1 MTEKFARKDGGALME
16 KSSILELVKR
26 EKCAVIG
33 IGVSNRPLVEYLL
46 GVGSRVRAYDKK
58 TREALGEIAEE
69 LEAKGAELSC
79 GEGYLDS
86 LCEKVIFRS
95 PGIRPDI
102 EPFLRAKAAG
112 AVVVSEMELFF
123 ELCPTEIYAITG
135 SDGKT
140 TSTTLTHLFLSE
152 EKRRGSSDEG
162 RVFLGG
168 NIGNPLLPEVKSM
181 TEKDIS
187 VLELSSFQLMGG
199 ACAPDAAAITNVTPN
214 HLNWH
219 VDMEEYVSA
228 KRAIV
233 GERTKRVVLNA
244 DNAITSSLDFGERE
258 YIYFSSKKTGYD
270 EVVPENSK
278 KYNARALFLR
288 DGIITYSDGA
298 SETPILC
305 ASDIKLPGMHNVEN
319 YMTAIGLTYGR
330 VALEVYRSTA
340 KNFGGVEHRLELVAE
355 ISGVKY
361 YNSSIDSSPTRTA
374 AALSALVE
382 KPIVICGG
390 SDKNLDYA
398 PLAEALCKRAEAVI
412 LNGES
417 AKKIKAA
424 LDACPSFAQSGLR
437 VYECEKLGGA
447 VDIAFEIA
455 KEGDVVL
462 LSPASASFD
471 QFDNFMVRGRFF
483 KNAVLSHKEEN

>member
-86 LCEKVIFRS
+86 LCEKVMFRS

-140 TSTTLTHLFLSE
+140 TTTTLAHIFLSE
-152 EKRRGSSDEG
+152 QMRRSSAEKGK
-162 RVFLGG
+162 VFLGG
-168 NIGNPLLPEVKSM
+168 NIGNPLLPEVDGMKSG
-181 TEKDIS
+181 DIS

-199 ACAPDAAAITNVTPN
+199 GCTPDAAAITNITPN

-219 VDMEEYVSA
+219 VDMDEYVSA
-228 KRAIV
+228 KRSVV

-244 DNAITSSLDFGERE
+244 DNDITASLDFGAEKE
-258 YIYFSSKKTGYD
+258 YIYFSSKKTGYGS
-270 EVVPENSK
+270 VVPQKSK
-278 KYNARALFLR
+278 KYNARAVFLR
-288 DGIITYSDGA
+288 DDVICCSDGER
-298 SETPILC
+298 ETPILR
-305 ASDIKLPGMHNVEN
+305 AAEIKLPGTHNIEN
-319 YMTAIGLTYGR
+319 YMTAIALTYGK
-330 VALEVYRSTA
+330 VGFEVYAETA
-340 KNFGGVEHRLELVAE
+340 RCFGGVEHRLELVCE
-355 ISGVKY
+355 RGGVKY

-374 AALSALVE
+374 AALSALTV

-390 SDKNLDYA
+390 SDKNLDYS
-398 PLAEALCKRAEAVI
+398 PLADVLCERAKAVI

-417 AKKIKAA
+417 AKKIRAA
-424 LDACPSFAQSGLR
+424 LDICPKLPTSQLR
-437 VYECEKLGGA
+437 IYEAEKLGGA
-447 VDIAFEIA
+447 IDIAFGIA
-455 KEGDVVL
+455 REGDVVL

-471 QFDNFMVRGRFF
+471 QFENFMARGRFF
-483 KNAVLSHKEEN
+483 KSAVLSHE

>member
-1 MTEKFARKDGGALME
+1 MMENFARKDGGALME

-46 GVGSRVRAYDKK
+46 SVGSRVRAYDKK

-79 GEGYLDS
+79 GEGYLDD

-140 TSTTLTHLFLSE
+140 TTTTLTHIFLSE
-152 EKRRGSSDEG
+152 QMKRSAPESK
-162 RVFLGG
+162 VYLGG
-168 NIGNPLLPEVKSM
+168 HIGNPLLPEVNGMKSG
-181 TEKDIS
+181 DIS

-199 ACAPDAAAITNVTPN
+199 ACTPDAAAITNITPN

-219 VDMEEYVSA
+219 VDMDEYVSA
-228 KRAIV
+228 KRSVV
-233 GERTKRVVLNA
+233 GDRTKRVVLNA
-244 DNAITSSLDFGERE
+244 DNEITSSLDFGAERE

-270 EVVPENSK
+270 SVVPEKSK
-278 KYNARALFLR
+278 KYNARAVFLK
-288 DGIITYSDGA
+288 DGVICFSDGER
-298 SETPILC
+298 ETPVLRT
-305 ASDIKLPGMHNVEN
+305 AEIKLPGTHNIEN
-319 YMTAIGLTYGR
+319 YMTAIALTYGK
-330 VALEVYRSTA
+330 VGFEVYAETARS
-340 KNFGGVEHRLELVAE
+340 FGGVEHRLELVCE
-355 ISGVKY
+355 RGGVKY

-374 AALSALVE
+374 AALSALTV

-390 SDKNLDYA
+390 SDKNLDYS
-398 PLAEALCKRAEAVI
+398 PLAEVLCERAKAVI

-417 AKKIKAA
+417 AKKIRAA
-424 LDACPSFAQSGLR
+424 LEACPTLPASQLCI
-437 VYECEKLGGA
+437 YEAEKLGGA
-447 VDIAFEIA
+447 IDIAFGIA
-455 KEGDVVL
+455 REGDVVL

-471 QFDNFMVRGRFF
+471 QFENFMARGRFY
-483 KNAVLSHKEEN
+483 KSAVLSHE

>member
-1 MTEKFARKDGGALME
+1 MGEKLRI
-16 KSSILELVKR
+16 SELINK

-33 IGVSNRPLVEYLL
+33 IGVSNRPLIEYLL
-46 GVGSRVRAYDKK
+46 SVGASVCAYDKK
-58 TREALGEIAEE
+58 ERAALGDIADE
-69 LEAKGAELSC
+69 LISKGVALSC
-79 GEGYLDS
+79 GEEYLDG

-102 EPFLRAKAAG
+102 KPFERAKVAG
-112 AVVVSEMELFF
+112 AVIVSEMELFF

-140 TSTTLTHLFLSE
+140 TSTTLTHLFLAE
-152 EKRRGSSDEG
+152 EKRRGASDEG

-219 VDMEEYVSA
+219 VDMEEYVGA
-228 KRAIV
+228 KCAIV
-233 GERTKRVVLNA
+233 GDRTKRVVLNA
-244 DNAITSSLDFGERE
+244 DNAITASLDFGERE
-258 YIYFSSKKTGYD
+258 YIYFSSKKAGYD
-270 EVVPENSK
+270 EVVPKNSK

-319 YMTAIGLTYGR
+319 YMTAIGLTYGK
-330 VALEVYRSTA
+330 VDLEVYRSTA
-340 KNFGGVEHRLELVAE
+340 KSFGGVEHRLELVCE
-355 ISGVKY
+355 MGGVKY

-374 AALSALVE
+374 AALSALAE

-398 PLAEALCKRAEAVI
+398 PLADVLCKRAVAVI
-412 LNGES
+412 LNGDS

-424 LDACPSFAQSGLR
+424 LVACPDFAQSGLR
-437 VYECEKLGGA
+437 LYESEKLGGA

-483 KNAVLSHKEEN
+483 KNAVLSRKEEN

>member
-1 MTEKFARKDGGALME
+1 M
-16 KSSILELVKR
+16 
-26 EKCAVIG
+26 
-33 IGVSNRPLVEYLL
+33 
-46 GVGSRVRAYDKK
+46 
-58 TREALGEIAEE
+58 
-69 LEAKGAELSC
+69 
-79 GEGYLDS
+79 
-86 LCEKVIFRS
+86 
-95 PGIRPDI
+95 
-102 EPFLRAKAAG
+102 
-112 AVVVSEMELFF
+112 SEMELFF

-140 TSTTLTHLFLSE
+140 TSTTLTHLFLSQQ
-152 EKRRGSSDEG
+152 KRECAPDGK
-162 RVFLGG
+162 VFLGG
-168 NIGNPLLPEVKSM
+168 NIGNPLLPEAKSM

-219 VDMEEYVSA
+219 VDMEEYVNA

-270 EVVPENSK
+270 EVVPENRK

-288 DGIITYSDGA
+288 DGIITYSDGQG
-298 SETPILC
+298 ETHILC
-305 ASDIKLPGMHNVEN
+305 AADIKIPGMHNVEN

-330 VALEVYRSTA
+330 VALEVYRSVA
-340 KNFGGVEHRLELVAE
+340 KGFGGVEHRLELVAE

-374 AALSALVE
+374 AALSALAE

-398 PLAEALCKRAEAVI
+398 PLAEALCERAVAVI

-424 LDACPSFAQSGLR
+424 LLTCPSFAKSGVR
-437 VYECEKLGGA
+437 VYETEKLCGA
-447 VDIAFEIA
+447 IDIAFEIA
-455 KEGDVVL
+455 REGDVVL

-471 QFDNFMVRGRFF
+471 QFENFMARGRFF
-483 KNAVLSHKEEN
+483 KNAVLSRKEEN

>member
-1 MTEKFARKDGGALME
+1 MGEKLRI
-16 KSSILELVKR
+16 SELINK

-33 IGVSNRPLVEYLL
+33 IGVSNRPLIEYLL
-46 GVGSRVRAYDKK
+46 SLGASVCAYDKK
-58 TREALGEIAEE
+58 DRDKLGDIADE
-69 LEAKGAELSC
+69 LLSKGVELSC
-79 GEGYLDS
+79 GEGYLDG

-102 EPFLRAKAAG
+102 EPFERAKVAG
-112 AVVVSEMELFF
+112 AVIVSEMELFF

-140 TSTTLTHLFLSE
+140 TSTTLTHIFLSE
-152 EKRRGSSDEG
+152 EKRRTSPEG
-162 RVFLGG
+162 QVFLGG

-258 YIYFSSKKTGYD
+258 YIYFSSRKTGYD
-270 EVVPENSK
+270 QVVPESSK

-355 ISGVKY
+355 IGGVKY

-374 AALSALVE
+374 AALSALAE

>member
-16 KSSILELVKR
+16 KGSISELVKR

-46 GVGSRVRAYDKK
+46 GVGGRVRACDKK

-79 GEGYLDS
+79 GESYLDD

-95 PGIRPDI
+95 PGIRLDI

-112 AVVVSEMELFF
+112 AVIVSEMELFF

-140 TSTTLTHLFLSE
+140 TTTTLTHIFLSE
-152 EKRRGSSDEG
+152 QKRRSSAEKG
-162 RVFLGG
+162 KVYLGG
-168 NIGNPLLPEVKSM
+168 TIGNPLLPEVNGMKSG
-181 TEKDIS
+181 DIS

-199 ACAPDAAAITNVTPN
+199 ACTPDAAAITNITPN

-219 VDMEEYVSA
+219 VDMDEYVSA
-228 KRAIV
+228 KRSIV

-244 DNAITSSLDFGERE
+244 DNDITASLDFGSEKE
-258 YIYFSSKKTGYD
+258 YVYFSSKKTGYD
-270 EVVPENSK
+270 SVVPPKSK
-278 KYNARALFLR
+278 KYNARAVFLR
-288 DGIITYSDGA
+288 DGVICCSDGER
-298 SETPILC
+298 ETPILR
-305 ASDIKLPGMHNVEN
+305 AAEIKLPGTHNIEN
-319 YMTAIGLTYGR
+319 YMTAIALTYGK
-330 VALEVYRSTA
+330 VDLEVYAETARS
-340 KNFGGVEHRLELVAE
+340 FGGVEHRLELVCE
-355 ISGVKY
+355 RGGVKY

-374 AALSALVE
+374 AALSALAE

-390 SDKNLDYA
+390 SDKNLDYS
-398 PLAEALCKRAEAVI
+398 PLADVLCERAKAVI

-417 AKKIKAA
+417 AKKIRAA
-424 LDACPSFAQSGLR
+424 LDACPTLPTSQLR
-437 VYECEKLGGA
+437 IYEAEKLGGA
-447 VDIAFEIA
+447 IDIAFKIA
-455 KEGDVVL
+455 REGDVVL

-471 QFDNFMVRGRFF
+471 QFENFMARGRFF
-483 KNAVLSHKEEN
+483 KSAVLSHE

>member
-1 MTEKFARKDGGALME
+1 MGEKLRI
-16 KSSILELVKR
+16 SELINK

-33 IGVSNRPLVEYLL
+33 IGVSNRPLIEYLL
-46 GVGSRVRAYDKK
+46 SAGASVHAYDKK
-58 TREALGEIAEE
+58 ERAALGDIADE
-69 LEAKGAELSC
+69 LLSKGVELSC
-79 GEGYLDS
+79 GEGYLDG

-102 EPFLRAKAAG
+102 EAFERAKAAG
-112 AVVVSEMELFF
+112 AVIVSEMELFF

-140 TSTTLTHLFLSE
+140 TSTTLTHLFLAE
-152 EKRRGSSDEG
+152 EKRRDASDEV

-168 NIGNPLLPEVKSM
+168 NIGNPLLPEVSGM
-181 TEKDIS
+181 RSGDIS

-199 ACAPDAAAITNVTPN
+199 ACTPDAAAITNITPN

-258 YIYFSSKKTGYD
+258 YIYFSSKKAGYD

-298 SETPILC
+298 SEKPMLC

-330 VALEVYRSTA
+330 VDIEVYRSTA

-355 ISGVKY
+355 IGGVKY

-374 AALSALVE
+374 AALSALSE

-398 PLAEALCKRAEAVI
+398 PLAEVLCKRAEAVI

-437 VYECEKLGGA
+437 VYECEKLGDA
-447 VDIAFEIA
+447 IDIAFEIA
-455 KEGDVVL
+455 RDGDVVL

-471 QFDNFMVRGRFF
+471 QFENFMARGRFF